1 MIKRLQEELAK
12 RKELQ
17 DRLFSILHRKQET
30 EIELENRKRKL
41 EDLKGQLQTLLKVH
55 LFMYLYLISVFCVSC
70 I

>member
-17 DRLFSILHRKQET
+17 DRLFSILQRKQET